1 MLKVTFES
9 NVKDLKELKKE
20 LEEFLWK
27 LDHHLPTFFSL
38 QGLDWIKE
46 QYEKNV
52 LKLDG
57 GYTRIKIESEKRKS
71 LKDMLRE

>member
-20 LEEFLWK
+20 LEEFLWR

-46 QYEKNV
+46 QYEK
-52 LKLDG
+52 
-57 GYTRIKIESEKRKS
+57 KRPKT
-71 LKDMLRE
+71 